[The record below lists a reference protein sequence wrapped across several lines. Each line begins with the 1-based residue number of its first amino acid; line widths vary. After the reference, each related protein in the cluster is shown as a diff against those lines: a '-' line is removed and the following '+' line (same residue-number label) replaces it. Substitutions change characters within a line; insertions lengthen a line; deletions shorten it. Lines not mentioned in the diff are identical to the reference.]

1 LPLTEGGIM
10 KAADVMTRGA
20 LTVTAESTVED
31 AARLMLSH
39 RISGLPVV
47 DESGAL
53 VGMLTEGDLLRRAE
67 IGTERRHS
75 RWVELLL
82 GPGRLARDYVQ
93 TRAGMVGTIMTRE
106 VVSITPDAPLDAA
119 VALMEKHRVKRLPV
133 LEDGRLVGILSRA
146 NLIAALVEAAGKTE
160 AAATSDREI
169 RRRLLAEI
177 EKQSWA
183 PRTTLDITV
192 RHGVVELS
200 GIVTDERE
208 REALRVAAERMPG
221 VTGVRDHLVW
231 IEPISGMVVEQ

>member
-1 LPLTEGGIM
+1 M
-10 KAADVMTRGA
+10 KTAEVMTRGA
-20 LTVTAESTVED
+20 LTITTESTFED

-82 GPGRLARDYVQ
+82 GPGRLARHYVQ
-93 TRAGMVGTIMTRE
+93 THAGKVGAIMTRD
-106 VVSITPDAPLDAA
+106 VVSITPDTPLDAA
-119 VALMEKHRVKRLPV
+119 VALMEKYRVKRLPV
-133 LEDGRLVGILSRA
+133 LENGRVIGILSRA
-146 NLIAALVEAAGKTE
+146 NLLAALVEAAGKTE
-160 AAATSDREI
+160 EAATSDREI

-183 PRTTLDITV
+183 PRTTLEITV
-192 RHGVVELS
+192 RRGVVELS

-208 REALRVAAERMPG
+208 REALRVAAERLPG
-221 VTGVRDHLVW
+221 VTGVRDRLVW
-231 IEPISGMVVEQ
+231 VEPISGMVVEQ

>member
-1 LPLTEGGIM
+1 M

-31 AARLMLSH
+31 AARLMLSR

-47 DESGAL
+47 DANGAV

-67 IGTERRHS
+67 IGTERRRS

-82 GPGRLARDYVQ
+82 GPGRLACDYVQ
-93 TRAGMVGTIMTRE
+93 THAGKVGAIMTRD
-106 VVSITPDAPLDAA
+106 VVSIGPDTPLDAA

-133 LEDGRLVGILSRA
+133 LDNGRLVGILSRA
-146 NLIAALVEAAGKTE
+146 NLLGALVEAAGKTE
-160 AAATSDREI
+160 AAALSDREI

-177 EKQSWA
+177 DRQSWA
-183 PRTTLDITV
+183 PRTTLEITV

-200 GIVTDERE
+200 GIITDERE
-208 REALRVAAERMPG
+208 REALRVAAERLPG
-221 VTGVRDHLVW
+221 VTGVRDRLVW
-231 IEPISGMVVEQ
+231 VEPLSGMVVEQ

>member
-1 LPLTEGGIM
+1 M

-31 AARLMLSH
+31 AARLMLSR

-47 DESGAL
+47 DANGAV

-67 IGTERRHS
+67 IGTERRRS

-93 TRAGMVGTIMTRE
+93 THAGKVGAIMTRD
-106 VVSITPDAPLDAA
+106 VVSIRPDTPLDAA

-133 LEDGRLVGILSRA
+133 LDNGRLVGILSRA
-146 NLIAALVEAAGKTE
+146 NLLGALVEAAGKTE
-160 AAATSDREI
+160 AAALSDREI

-177 EKQSWA
+177 DRQSWA
-183 PRTTLDITV
+183 PRTTLEITV

-200 GIVTDERE
+200 GIITDERE
-208 REALRVAAERMPG
+208 REALRVAAERLPG
-221 VTGVRDHLVW
+221 VTGVRDRLVW
-231 IEPISGMVVEQ
+231 VEPLSGMVVEQ

>member
-1 LPLTEGGIM
+1 M
-10 KAADVMTRGA
+10 QAADVMTRGA
-20 LTVTAESTVED
+20 FTVTTESSVED

-67 IGTERRHS
+67 IGTERRRS

-93 TRAGMVGTIMTRE
+93 THAGRVGAIMTRE
-106 VVSITPDAPLDAA
+106 VVSITPDTPLDAA

-133 LEDGRLVGILSRA
+133 LENGRLLGILSRA
-146 NLIAALVEAAGKTE
+146 NLLAALVEAAGKTE
-160 AAATSDREI
+160 AAAISDREI

-177 EKQSWA
+177 DKQSWA
-183 PRTTLDITV
+183 PRTSLEITV
-192 RHGVVELS
+192 RHGVVVLK

-208 REALRVAAERMPG
+208 REALRVAAERLPG

>member
-1 LPLTEGGIM
+1 M
-10 KAADVMTRGA
+10 NAADVMTRGA

-93 TRAGMVGTIMTRE
+93 THAGKAGAIMTRE

-133 LEDGRLVGILSRA
+133 LENGRLVGILSRA

-160 AAATSDREI
+160 TVATSDREI
-169 RRRLLAEI
+169 RCRLLAEI
-177 EKQSWA
+177 DQQRWA
-183 PRTTLDITV
+183 PRSSLEITV

-200 GIVTDERE
+200 GVVTDERE
-208 REALRVAAERMPG
+208 REALRVAAERLPG
-221 VTGVRDHLVW
+221 VTGVHDRLVW
-231 IEPISGMVVEQ
+231 VEPISGMVVEQ

>member
-1 LPLTEGGIM
+1 M
-10 KAADVMTRGA
+10 QAADVMTRGA
-20 LTVTAESTVED
+20 FTATAESTVED

-47 DESGAL
+47 DASGAL

-82 GPGRLARDYVQ
+82 GPGRLAHDYVQ
-93 TRAGMVGTIMTRE
+93 THAGKVGAVMTRE
-106 VVSITPDAPLDAA
+106 VVSIAPDTPLDAA

-133 LEDGRLVGILSRA
+133 LENGRLVGILSRA
-146 NLIAALVEAAGKTE
+146 NLLAALVEAAGKTE

-177 EKQSWA
+177 DKQSWA
-183 PRTTLDITV
+183 PRTTLEITV
-192 RHGVVELS
+192 RHGVVVLK

-208 REALRVAAERMPG
+208 REALRVAAERLPG

>member
-1 LPLTEGGIM
+1 M
-10 KAADVMTRGA
+10 QAAEVMTRGA
-20 LTVTAESTVED
+20 LTVTPESTVED

-82 GPGRLARDYVQ
+82 GPGRLARDYIQ
-93 TRAGMVGTIMTRE
+93 THAGKVGAIMTRE
-106 VVSITPDAPLDAA
+106 VVSITSDTPLDAA

-133 LEDGRLVGILSRA
+133 LENGQLVGILSRA
-146 NLIAALVEAAGKTE
+146 NLLAALVESAGKTA

-177 EKQSWA
+177 DQQSWA
-183 PRTTLDITV
+183 PRTSLEITV
-192 RHGVVELS
+192 RHGVVELK

-208 REALRVAAERMPG
+208 REALRVAAERLPG
-221 VTGVRDHLVW
+221 VTEVRDHLVW
-231 IEPISGMVVEQ
+231 IEPLSGMVVEQ